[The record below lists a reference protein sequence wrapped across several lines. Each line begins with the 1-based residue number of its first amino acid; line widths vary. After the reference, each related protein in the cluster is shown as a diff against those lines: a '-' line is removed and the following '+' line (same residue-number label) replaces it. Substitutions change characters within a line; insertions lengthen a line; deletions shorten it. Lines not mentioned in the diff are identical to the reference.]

1 MLSPENFDEG
11 LTTTYSKTTN
21 SAEGKRCDKSGRGQ
35 NMYYRGKK
43 GHRISPMTGAT

>member
-21 SAEGKRCDKSGRGQ
+21 SAEGKRCDKSGRGGKTCIIG
-35 NMYYRGKK
+35 GKK
-43 GHRISPMTGAT
+43 VIEFLQ